1 LKVSVVLGEDNVMTS
16 PVPSDARAP
25 VESVKVTLNSAPFV
39 EPAAAPVVTAATTAV
54 VGVPAVET
62 TIELEMVLAVRFA
75 VDAAAN
81 SAEVE

>member
-1 LKVSVVLGEDNVMTS
+1 MTS

-25 VESVKVTLNSAPFV
+25 VESVKVTLYSAPFV